1 MQKSKET
8 RVFSGGKMKF
18 KLLIVLSLAAAL
30 FSFGCR
36 GNSNTNANT
45 NVVVATATPTPV
57 VRTSET
63 AAVDTTL
70 KTKTEA
76 ALKAKG
82 FADVTVD
89 TATTP
94 ATLRG
99 TVAKGKMA
107 EAVRVAQEAAGK
119 PLTNQITEK

>member
-1 MQKSKET
+1 
-8 RVFSGGKMKF
+8 MKI
-18 KLLIVLSLAAAL
+18 KILVVLSLAASMFL
-30 FSFGCR
+30 VGCR
-36 GNSNTNANT
+36 GNNANTNANT
-45 NVVVATATPTPV
+45 NSVVVTTPTPLPQ
-57 VRTSET
+57 TSAT

-70 KTKTEA
+70 KTKTET

-82 FADVTVD
+82 FNDVTVD
-89 TATTP
+89 ISTTP

-119 PLTNQITEK
+119 PFTNQITEK